1 MATLLRGKRIVGWLT
16 GVIGAGSLAVTGLMS
31 GFLLGTTHTASG
43 PVSPTSAPT
52 STAPAAPSNQDD
64 GEGEGDDSQ
73 PTTAPAAPA
82 APAPATQAPAPAP
95 VQPSQG
101 GQSSGT
107 SSGS

>member
-16 GVIGAGSLAVTGLMS
+16 GAIGAGSLAVTGLMS
-31 GFLLGTTHTASG
+31 GFLLGTTHTGSSS
-43 PVSPTSAPT
+43 VSPTSVPTT
-52 STAPAAPSNQDD
+52 STAPAAPSRHDD
-64 GEGEGDDSQ
+64 DGEGDDSESA
-73 PTTAPAAPA
+73 PAPAAPA
-82 APAPATQAPAPAP
+82 APAPAPATQAP

>member
-31 GFLLGTTHTASG
+31 GFLLGTTHSG
-43 PVSPTSAPT
+43 SNSVSPTSVPTT
-52 STAPAAPSNQDD
+52 STAPAGPSQQDD
-64 GEGEGDDSQ
+64 GEGDDSEST
-73 PTTAPAAPA
+73 PAPA
-82 APAPATQAPAPAP
+82 APAPAPATQAP